1 MLREYTKKD
10 TEGLFSLY
18 TVDRSVIGIKE
29 IDGNIFI
36 VDGKKVDK
44 IYNYAT
50 YYDENL
56 KILKEPIITGY
67 PEYTVE
73 AETNE

>member
-1 MLREYTKKD
+1 MQRKYTKKD

-18 TVDRSVIGIKE
+18 TVDKVVIGSKE
-29 IDGNIFI
+29 IKGKSLI
-36 VDGKKVDK
+36 VNDEIVDK

-67 PEYTVE
+67 PEYRVE